1 MKRILIIGAGK
12 IAEEYLKVI
21 KVNKN
26 IVTSCIFSR
35 TYTKALSLSKKFKI
49 KNTFKN
55 KEDIVKNM
63 NIFDAIIVAVNID
76 NNLYLFKFFLILK
89 KKNTDRKTHSFKLQ
103 KK

>member
-35 TYTKALSLSKKFKI
+35 TYTKALSLSKNLKLKTILKI
-49 KNTFKN
+49 KN
-55 KEDIVKNM
+55 
-63 NIFDAIIVAVNID
+63 
-76 NNLYLFKFFLILK
+76 ILLK
-89 KKNTDRKTHSFKLQ
+89 I
-103 KK
+103 

>member
-35 TYTKALSLSKKFKI
+35 TYTKGSLLIKKI
-49 KNTFKN
+49 
-55 KEDIVKNM
+55 
-63 NIFDAIIVAVNID
+63 
-76 NNLYLFKFFLILK
+76 
-89 KKNTDRKTHSFKLQ
+89 
-103 KK
+103 